1 MQSHPDFTGNI
12 VRQNEQRR
20 SPRYCLEHRSVASCF
35 PHTRLAY
42 PVQSHKVSIKEEYH
56 PLITSRRR
64 HTVIESPT
72 MSHFPAVSRKDVSA
86 PTNSHYKEQESEGR
100 YGRDITFRA
109 SARINGGRYTN
120 MSGYV
125 A

>member
-72 MSHFPAVSRKDVSA
+72 MSHFQPSLAKMCQRLRIHTIRSRNPKGVMA
-86 PTNSHYKEQESEGR
+86 ET
-100 YGRDITFRA
+100 
-109 SARINGGRYTN
+109 
-120 MSGYV
+120 
-125 A
+125 